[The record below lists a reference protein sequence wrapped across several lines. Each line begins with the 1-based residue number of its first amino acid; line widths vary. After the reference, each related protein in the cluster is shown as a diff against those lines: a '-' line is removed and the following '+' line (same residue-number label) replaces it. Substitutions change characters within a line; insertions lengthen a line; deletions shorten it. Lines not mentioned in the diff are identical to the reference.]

1 MFPIS
6 NKHICLYHTFP
17 MASEEF
23 VHLWGTGQ
31 TVDMPVKLG
40 LGEILMVVSIE
51 NVPQEKKARA
61 GWHKKG

>member
-1 MFPIS
+1 
-6 NKHICLYHTFP
+6 

-23 VHLWGTGQ
+23 MHLWGIGQ